1 MTFVRRAV
9 VAAAAASVVIL
20 VTSADFA
27 LAKEEQ
33 RSYIAADGTI
43 QGCVNA
49 KGRLRV
55 VEPDSACRAGEDS
68 VTWNRTGPEGPA
80 GPKGDQGDKG
90 DQGTKG
96 DVGEQGAQ
104 GEKGDPGAQGERGEA
119 GVKGESGDKGDKGD
133 TGASGPA
140 GPAGPAGADG
150 VVGAHVV
157 TATKTVA
164 VLDLVDVEARC
175 PDGEIATG
183 GGWYLPGTTAQ
194 SYGAALHSNPIV
206 AGSTPVGWTAGFMN
220 GGYEPHYTAAVY
232 AICAQAG

>member
-1 MTFVRRAV
+1 MPARTPSPGTEPAPRAPP
-9 VAAAAASVVIL
+9 
-20 VTSADFA
+20 
-27 LAKEEQ
+27 AK
-33 RSYIAADGTI
+33 
-43 QGCVNA
+43 
-49 KGRLRV
+49 
-55 VEPDSACRAGEDS
+55 
-68 VTWNRTGPEGPA
+68 
-80 GPKGDQGDKG
+80 GDKG
-90 DQGTKG
+90 DQGAKG

-119 GVKGESGDKGDKGD
+119 GVKGEPGAKGDKGD
-133 TGASGPA
+133 TGA
-140 GPAGPAGADG
+140 AGPAGADG

-206 AGSTPVGWTAGFMN
+206 SGSTPVGWTAGFMN